1 MNDTSK
7 TGPVTKPSNW
17 QPAAQS
23 LPATAKMEQ
32 QQPHAPEVDA
42 SRERQPREE
51 THTNERRRRKNSTLN
66 RMVQMKLDFIP
77 PEALDLDNYVY
88 RWVNDESGKL
98 RMATKHDD
106 YNHVLVTELK
116 GFDPEG
122 FDSEG
127 GETVRMLA
135 GQDKFG
141 NPIYT
146 FLLKK
151 RREFWEADNDEV
163 VRNREDM
170 MAGRVYRAEVGD
182 DDELR
187 DENYDRSNYY
197 VGKENQIGGA
207 AERRKGPVPKRI
219 IR

>member
-1 MNDTSK
+1 MNDQTNAPK
-7 TGPVTKPSNW
+7 TGPIPKPSNW
-17 QPAAQS
+17 QPATQAS
-23 LPATAKMEQ
+23 GPLAPAVQ
-32 QQPHAPEVDA
+32 RPEVDE
-42 SRERQPREE
+42 SRERPSREE
-51 THTNERRRRKNSTLN
+51 THTTERRRRKNGTLN
-66 RMVQMKLDFIP
+66 RMTQFKLDIIP
-77 PEALDLDNYVY
+77 PELLDLDNYVY

-106 YNHVLVTELK
+106 YDHVTVDELQ

-127 GETVRMLA
+127 GSTVRMLA

-141 NPIYT
+141 NAIYT

-151 RREFWEADNDEV
+151 RREFWDADNSEV

-170 MAGRVYRAEVGD
+170 MAGRVYRGELDSED
-182 DDELR
+182 DVR
-187 DENYDRSNYY
+187 DPNYDRSNYY
-197 VGKENQIGGA
+197 VSKDNQLGGA
-207 AERRKGPVPKRI
+207 SERRKGPLPKRV